1 MATSAESLMRNS
13 AYLAAVA
20 EKKIKE
26 YSGVMPLYEKRT
38 LAQNL
43 GELLVQ
49 AKEQG
54 VQKSDIVVKSGLRHN
69 PDAPVNAL
77 GEYCLLP
84 KGKSRRTK
92 APRLCAHPRPY
103 LRLALAAAELM
114 EMAPHDAIIRLTEGS
129 NAFSAQDAIDEELFS
144 PAQAVWRLLKAKLAV
159 IAERHQLKQFFRDAY
174 AVSAVYDED
183 IFKPKTW
190 EQDTISRLSAS
201 YWPTV
206 YLCTIIRSSASA
218 RLTVENTDVEV
229 GGQVHAVEQVFL
241 TLGWYASGWIVGYL
255 EYLPGLA
262 VQSIELED
270 RSALFDLHVSGETFT
285 RGGIGGIRFTI
296 DDEGAIK
303 VPDGALGDWPYRT
316 RSRKRFESLTPQR
329 LASTFVETTLIP
341 TPNQVLSKDIDT
353 SAVLSPPDSPLAMLE
368 AQLLGRQRN
377 WLNREI
383 PCFLDALEKDIV
395 LLKTSFQEW
404 RQSCRETAKNDHF
417 AALAAATEELEGL
430 RRADRQQTRESAAES
445 HSGNPSDRP
454 T

>member
-13 AYLAAVA
+13 AYLATVV
-20 EKKIKE
+20 ERKIIE

-54 VQKSDIVVKSGLRHN
+54 VKKSDIVVKSGLRHN

-84 KGKSRRTK
+84 KAKSRRTK
-92 APRLCAHPRPY
+92 DPRLCAHPRPY
-103 LRLALAAAELM
+103 LRLALAAAKLM

-129 NAFSAQDAIDEELFS
+129 NAFSAQDTIDEELFS

-159 IAERHQLKQFFRDAY
+159 IAERHQLKQFFREAC
-174 AVSAVYDED
+174 AVSAVYNEN
-183 IFKPKTW
+183 IFKPDTW
-190 EQDTISRLSAS
+190 EQDSIGLSAS
-201 YWPTV
+201 YWPTA
-206 YLCTIIRSSASA
+206 YLCAVIRSSASA
-218 RLTVENTDVEV
+218 RLTVDNADVEV

-241 TLGWYASGWIVGYL
+241 TLGWHASGWIVGYL
-255 EYLPGLA
+255 ECLPGLA
-262 VQSIELED
+262 VQSIELEN
-270 RSALFDLHVSGETFT
+270 RSPLFDLHVSGETFT
-285 RGGIGGIRFTI
+285 KGRIGDISFVIDHGGS
-296 DDEGAIK
+296 IK
-303 VPDGALGDWPYRT
+303 VPDGTSGNWPYRL

-329 LASTFVETTLIP
+329 LASTFIETTLIS
-341 TPNQVLSKDIDT
+341 TPNQALSEDIDT

-368 AQLLGRQRN
+368 AQLLDRQGH

-383 PCFLDALEKDIV
+383 PCFLDVLEKDIV

-417 AALAAATEELEGL
+417 AALAAATEELDGL
-430 RRADRQQTRESAAES
+430 LRADRQ
-445 HSGNPSDRP
+445 
-454 T
+454 